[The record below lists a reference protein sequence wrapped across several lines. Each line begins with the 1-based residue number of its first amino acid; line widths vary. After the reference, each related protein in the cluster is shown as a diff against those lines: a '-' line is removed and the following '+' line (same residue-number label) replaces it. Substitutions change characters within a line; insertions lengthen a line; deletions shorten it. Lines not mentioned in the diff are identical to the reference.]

1 MTRAGVGRPVGAF
14 ERFDRIRRTGHTRS
28 VRRRLGRSLVVAA
41 LLAQGASWATGW
53 AVALHLASD
62 DHARHAPS
70 DGGRALGL
78 QMAAHGH
85 LHAEGTPAHGHPV
98 VGSVAAPIPGRPL
111 LLAPA
116 MTGNAPETAC
126 AALSGSRLAPRAGPN
141 HDPPRRGTSIS
152 ILRI

>member
-1 MTRAGVGRPVGAF
+1 MPLLTRPGAF
-14 ERFDRIRRTGHTRS
+14 GCFDRIRRTGHTRS
-28 VRRRLGRSLVVAA
+28 VRRRLGRALVVAA
-41 LLAQGASWATGW
+41 LLAQGASWAAGW

-62 DHARHAPS
+62 DH
-70 DGGRALGL
+70 GGRASSEGGGALGL

-98 VGSVAAPIPGRPL
+98 VGSVPAPMPGRVS

-126 AALSGSRLAPRAGPN
+126 AALSGRRLAPRAGPS
-141 HDPPRRGTSIS
+141 HDPPPRGTSVS